1 VLVLTKQSKH
11 FYDLELEIGDVDLEK
26 SQLGGGLKLK
36 GPLLLMKASHH
47 RESGRLDTQATIWA
61 CLVGCIHFIQG
72 WVGSYNLRKKSDER
86 MQKYDCIMPH

>member
-36 GPLLLMKASHH
+36 GPSLLMKASRH

-61 CLVGCIHFIQG
+61 CVGWMHPLHPA
-72 WVGSYNLRKKSDER
+72 WVGSYNLRKKFNER